1 MPGSPYKSKLTPY
14 EAEITQLRQ
23 QRPRVPYREIVV
35 WLHQRHGVV
44 VSINALFSFLKIR
57 RRWNRS
63 QSGGSGTR
71 AATAEKKTASVSIPL
86 PPSGSRQ
93 AGTLSATIES
103 RPDKP
108 KPRFKYK
115 PSDRYNLTRLTPEQI
130 AALMNQIEEGD

>member
-1 MPGSPYKSKLTPY
+1 MPGSPYRSKLTPY
-14 EAEITQLRQ
+14 EAEITQLRE
-23 QRPRVPYREIVV
+23 QRPPMPYREIVI

-63 QSGGSGTR
+63 QSDATR
-71 AATAEKKTASVSIPL
+71 AATAEKKTASLSIPL

-93 AGTLSATIES
+93 AGTRSAIIES
-103 RPDKP
+103 RSDKP
-108 KPRFKYK
+108 KPRFNYT

-130 AALMNQIEEGD
+130 AALEKKLEKGD